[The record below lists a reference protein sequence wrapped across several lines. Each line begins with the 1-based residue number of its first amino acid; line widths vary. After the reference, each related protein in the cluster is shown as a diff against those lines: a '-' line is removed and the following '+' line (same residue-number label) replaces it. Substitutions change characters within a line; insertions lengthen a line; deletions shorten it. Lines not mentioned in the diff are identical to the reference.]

1 MYPIN
6 FIWYNN
12 FIKDLEGFKLK
23 IKDIKR
29 IPKHMTT
36 IGGQAVIEG
45 VMMKGPEDIAIAIRK
60 PDNEIEIKKEKI
72 DNVASRNKL
81 FKLPFIRGIVGLVE
95 AMIVGTKTLMY
106 SAEFYEEDI
115 EDESE
120 SFFEKVFKDKSE
132 TAEIIFSLLFSL
144 LIVIVVFMVGPMFLT
159 SLVKKT
165 VKSPIVLNLIEGLI
179 RIIFFLIYVIIISKI
194 EDVGRVFEY
203 HGAEH
208 KTIHC
213 YENEEELTIE
223 NVKKYPILH
232 PRCGTSFLFMVM
244 IVSVLVLSLFGWPN
258 PVKRFLIRLLML
270 PIIAGISYEINKIIG
285 RSNGIFAYILS
296 YPGLMLQKIAT
307 VREPDDEQIEVAIE
321 ALKGVLVKDKEDDLW
336 K

>member
-1 MYPIN
+1 M
-6 FIWYNN
+6 
-12 FIKDLEGFKLK
+12 K

-285 RSNGIFAYILS
+285 RSNGVFAYILS

-321 ALKGVLVKDKEDDLW
+321 ALKGVLVKDKEDDL
-336 K
+336 

>member
-1 MYPIN
+1 
-6 FIWYNN
+6 
-12 FIKDLEGFKLK
+12 
-23 IKDIKR
+23 
-29 IPKHMTT
+29 MTT

-45 VMMKGPEDIAIAIRK
+45 VMMKGPKDIAIAIRK

-72 DNVASRNKL
+72 DNIASRNKL

-144 LIVIVVFMVGPMFLT
+144 LIVIVVFMAGPMFLT

-213 YENEEELTIE
+213 YENEEELTVE